1 MFGSSRKKNEE
12 GFGSREHDVTQTS
25 SLISTRPKPPSCF
38 QPDPNLPP
46 VFNRPKPLSC
56 FRPESNLLPS
66 CFLPD
71 PNLPETEQQE
81 RKTNQQTH
89 QPKRKIYNP
98 NLVLQTTANSE
109 ARRE

>member
-46 VFNRPKPLSC
+46 VFNPTQTSFLFSTRVKPPSFLFSTQPKP
-56 FRPESNLLPS
+56 
-66 CFLPD
+66 
-71 PNLPETEQQE
+71 T
-81 RKTNQQTH
+81 
-89 QPKRKIYNP
+89 
-98 NLVLQTTANSE
+98 
-109 ARRE
+109 

>member
-25 SLISTRPKPPSCF
+25 SLISTRPKHPSCF
-38 QPDPNLPP
+38 QPDPNFPP
-46 VFNRPKPLSC
+46 VF
-56 FRPESNLLPS
+56 
-66 CFLPD
+66 D
-71 PNLPETEQQE
+71 LPETEQQE

-89 QPKRKIYNP
+89 QPKRKIYNL

-109 ARRE
+109 ARRA